1 MRRIAGSC
9 LPLLLLLP
17 GCAGTT
23 VQKGTAVPQ
32 TSSAKAANASVVL
45 RVPGDPLVST
55 MVWFDVGS
63 SDDPVGKEGLC
74 YVTGQLLEQ
83 GATTANKYEAILE
96 KLYPIASSYGVRVD
110 KEMTTLSGRT
120 HRDNLQTFLPLFLD
134 AYLHP
139 AFTTEDLERVRSD
152 ALNYLEKSLR
162 YASDEELGKATLQS
176 AVFAGTGYA
185 HPPQGTVSGLKSLT
199 LDDVRGFYKAHF
211 TRDRAVVAVGGEVAD
226 DLVQR
231 LQASLAELPAA
242 AVADTPLP
250 PAPKLQGRTAVLVAK
265 PGADASISFGFPI
278 DVPRGSDDFYA
289 LWIANSWLGEHRN
302 QSSHLYQVI
311 REARGLNYGDY
322 SYIEAFPE
330 AGQRTMPPVNVGRHR
345 QLFEVWI
352 RTLPNAQGVFALRA
366 ALRELQDLIDH
377 GMTEEEFTLT
387 RDFLGKYALHFAP
400 TTFERLGYA
409 VDDRFYGIQGEG
421 HLARFRERMKALTVQ
436 DVNAALKRHLQ
447 AKDLTIAIV
456 TGEADTIKTALTS
469 GVATPIT
476 YASPKPDAVT
486 KEDPEIAGYPLSLD
500 AGNVRIV
507 AVEKMF
513 E

>member
-1 MRRIAGSC
+1 MRRSC
-9 LPLLLLLP
+9 LLLLLLLP
-17 GCAGTT
+17 ACAGTT
-23 VQKGTAVPQ
+23 VQKGSPVPQ
-32 TSSAKAANASVVL
+32 STSAKAANAPVVL

-55 MVWFDVGS
+55 RVWFDVGS
-63 SDDPVGKEGLC
+63 SDDPVGKEGLA

-120 HRDNLQTFLPLFLD
+120 HRDNVQTFLPLFLD

-139 AFTTEDLERVRSD
+139 AFPAEDFERVRSD
-152 ALNYLEKSLR
+152 AVNYLEKSLR
-162 YASDEELGKATLQS
+162 YASDEELGKATLQG
-176 AVFAGTGYA
+176 AIFAGTGYA

-199 LDDVRGFYKAHF
+199 VDDVRAFYEAHF
-211 TRDRAVVAVGGEVAD
+211 TREHAVVAMGGDVSD
-226 DLVQR
+226 DLVGR
-231 LQASLAELPAA
+231 LQASLAELPQK
-242 AVADTPLP
+242 AVPDRPLP
-250 PAPKLQGRTAVLVAK
+250 PAPQLSGRSVVLVAK

-330 AGQRTMPPVNVGRHR
+330 GGQRTMPPVNVGRQR
-345 QLFEVWI
+345 QLFEVWV

-366 ALRELQDLIDH
+366 ALRELKDLVQN
-377 GMTEEEFTLT
+377 GMTQEEFALT
-387 RDFLGKYALHFAP
+387 RDFLGKYVLQFAP

-409 VDDRFYGIQGEG
+409 VDDRFYGVQGEG
-421 HLARFRERMKALTVQ
+421 HLARFRERMHTLTVN

-447 AKDLTIAIV
+447 AENLTIAIV
-456 TGEADTIKTALTS
+456 TGEADTIQAALTS
-469 GVATPIT
+469 GAATPIT
-476 YASPKPDAVT
+476 YASPKPESVT
-486 KEDPEIAGYPLSLD
+486 KEDPEIAGYPLKID
-500 AGNVRIV
+500 AASVKV
-507 AVEKMF
+507 VPVEKMF

>member
-1 MRRIAGSC
+1 MRRLAASC

-23 VQKGTAVPQ
+23 VQKGTVVPQ
-32 TSSAKAANASVVL
+32 TTSAKAASTPVVL
-45 RVPGDPLVST
+45 QVPGDPLVS
-55 MVWFDVGS
+55 MRVWFDVGS
-63 SDDPVGKEGLC
+63 SDDPAGKEGLA

-83 GATTANKYEAILE
+83 GATSANKYEAILE

-139 AFTTEDLERVRSD
+139 AFPAEDFERVRSD
-152 ALNYLEKSLR
+152 TLNYLEKSLR
-162 YASDEELGKATLQS
+162 YSSDEELGKATLQS

-199 LDDVRGFYKAHF
+199 VDDVRAFYKAHF
-211 TRDRAVVAVGGEVAD
+211 TRDRTVVAVGGDVAP
-226 DLVQR
+226 DLLDR
-231 LQASLAELPAA
+231 LQKSLAELPATA
-242 AVADTPLP
+242 AADRPLP
-250 PAPKLQGRTAVLVAK
+250 VAPKLSGRSVVIVSK
-265 PGADASISFGFPI
+265 PGADSSISFGFPI

-330 AGQRTMPPVNVGRHR
+330 GGQRTVPPVNVGRHR

-352 RTLPNAQGVFALRA
+352 RTLPNPQGVFALRA
-366 ALRELQDLIDH
+366 ALRELQGLIDR
-377 GMTEEEFTLT
+377 GMTEEEFALT
-387 RDFLGKYALHFAP
+387 RDFLGKYVLNFAP

-421 HLARFRERMKALTVQ
+421 HLARFRERMKTLTVH

-447 AKDLTIAIV
+447 AENLTIAIV
-456 TGEADTIKTALTS
+456 TGEAETIQAALTS
-469 GVATPIT
+469 GAPTPIT
-476 YASPKPDAVT
+476 YASPKPDEVT
-486 KEDPEIAGYPLSLD
+486 KEDPEIAGYPLKIAAD
-500 AGNVRIV
+500 RVKV
-507 AVEKMF
+507 VTVEKMF

>member
-1 MRRIAGSC
+1 MRRFAASC

-23 VQKGTAVPQ
+23 MEKGTAVPQ
-32 TSSAKAANASVVL
+32 TTAKAANAPVVL

-55 MVWFDVGS
+55 RVWFDVGS
-63 SDDPVGKEGLC
+63 SDDPVGKEGLA

-83 GATTANKYEAILE
+83 GATAANKYEAILE

-120 HRDNLQTFLPLFLD
+120 HRDTLDSFLPLFLD

-139 AFTTEDLERVRSD
+139 AFPAEDFERVRSD
-152 ALNYLEKSLR
+152 TLNYLEKTLR
-162 YASDEELGKATLQS
+162 YASDEELGKAALQS
-176 AVFAGTGYA
+176 AVFTGTGYA

-199 LDDVRGFYKAHF
+199 LEDVRAFYKAHF
-211 TRDRAVVAVGGEVAD
+211 TRDRTVVAVGGDVGQ
-226 DLVQR
+226 DLLDR
-231 LQASLAELPAA
+231 LQKSLAELPATA
-242 AVADTPLP
+242 AADRPLP
-250 PAPKLQGRTAVLVAK
+250 PAPKLAGRSAVLVAK

-330 AGQRTMPPVNVGRHR
+330 GGQRSMPPVNVGRHR

-352 RTLPNAQGVFALRA
+352 RTLPNPQGVFALRA
-366 ALRELQDLIDH
+366 ALRELQDLIAN
-377 GMTEEEFTLT
+377 GMTQEEFALT

-421 HLARFRERMKALTVQ
+421 HLARFRERMRSLTVA

-447 AKDLTIAIV
+447 ADNLTIAIV
-456 TGEADTIKTALTS
+456 TGEAETIQAALTS
-469 GVATPIT
+469 GAPTPIT
-476 YASPKPDAVT
+476 YASPKPDEVT
-486 KEDPEIAGYPLSLD
+486 KEDPEIAGYPLKIAAD
-500 AGNVRIV
+500 RVKV
-507 AVEKMF
+507 VPVEKMF

>member
-1 MRRIAGSC
+1 MRRLAGSC

-23 VQKGTAVPQ
+23 AQKGSPVPQ
-32 TSSAKAANASVVL
+32 PISTQAQNVPILL
-45 RVPGDPLVST
+45 RVPGDPLVS
-55 MVWFDVGS
+55 MRVWFDVGS
-63 SDDPVGKEGLC
+63 SDDPDGKEGLA
-74 YVTGQLLEQ
+74 YVTGQLLEE
-83 GATTANKYEAILE
+83 GATTANKYETILE
-96 KLYPIASSYGVRVD
+96 KMYPIASSYGVRVD

-120 HRDNLQTFLPLFLD
+120 HKDNLDTFLPLYMD

-139 AFTTEDLERVRSD
+139 AFPQEDFERVRSD

-199 LDDVRGFYKAHF
+199 VDDVRAFYKAHY
-211 TRDRAVVAVGGEVAD
+211 TRDRAVVAVGGDVAQ
-226 DLVQR
+226 DLPDR
-231 LQASLAELPAA
+231 LQKSLAELPAT
-242 AVADTPLP
+242 ADRPRP
-250 PAPKLQGRTAVLVAK
+250 PAPKLTGRSVVVVAK
-265 PGADASISFGFPI
+265 PGADSSISFGFPI

-330 AGQRTMPPVNVGRHR
+330 GGQRSMPPVNVGRHR

-366 ALRELQDLIDH
+366 ALRELQDLVQN
-377 GMTEEEFTLT
+377 GMTEEEFALT

-421 HLARFRERMKALTVQ
+421 HLAHFRERMRTLTVD

-447 AKDLTIAIV
+447 AENLTIAFV
-456 TGEADTIKTALTS
+456 TGEADTIKAALTS
-469 GVATPIT
+469 GAATPIT
-476 YASPKPDAVT
+476 YASPKPESVT
-486 KEDPEIAGYPLSLD
+486 KEDPEIAGYPLNIASSNGKVLP
-500 AGNVRIV
+500 
-507 AVEKMF
+507 VEKMF

>member
-1 MRRIAGSC
+1 MRRLAGSC

-23 VQKGTAVPQ
+23 VQKGTSVPQ
-32 TSSAKAANASVVL
+32 TTSAKAANAPVVL
-45 RVPGDPLVST
+45 RVPGDPLVSAR
-55 MVWFDVGS
+55 VWFDVGS
-63 SDDPVGKEGLC
+63 SDDPAGKEGLC

-83 GATTANKYEAILE
+83 GATAANKYEAILE
-96 KLYPIASSYGVRVD
+96 KLYPIASSYSVRVD

-139 AFTTEDLERVRSD
+139 AFPAEDFERVRSD
-152 ALNYLEKSLR
+152 TLNYLEKTLR
-162 YASDEELGKATLQS
+162 YASDEDLGKATLQS

-185 HPPQGTVSGLKSLT
+185 HPPQGTISGLKSLT
-199 LDDVRGFYKAHF
+199 LDDVRAFYKAHF
-211 TRDRAVVAVGGEVAD
+211 TRDRAVVAVGGDVGQ
-226 DLVQR
+226 DLLDR
-231 LQASLAELPAA
+231 LQKSLAELPATA
-242 AVADTPLP
+242 AADRPLP
-250 PAPKLQGRTAVLVAK
+250 AAPKLSGRSVVIVSK
-265 PGADASISFGFPI
+265 PGADSSISFGFPI

-330 AGQRTMPPVNVGRHR
+330 GGQRTVPPVNVGRHR

-366 ALRELQDLIDH
+366 ALRELQGLIDR
-377 GMTEEEFTLT
+377 GMTQEEFALT
-387 RDFLGKYALHFAP
+387 RDFLGKYVLNFAP

-409 VDDRFYGIQGEG
+409 VDDRFYGIPGEG
-421 HLARFRERMKALTVQ
+421 HLARFRERMKTLTVN

-447 AKDLTIAIV
+447 AENLTIAIV
-456 TGEADTIKTALTS
+456 TGEAETIQAALTA
-469 GVATPIT
+469 GAPTPIT
-476 YASPKPDAVT
+476 YASPKPDEVT
-486 KEDPEIAGYPLSLD
+486 KEDPEIAGYPLKI
-500 AGNVRIV
+500 AAANVKV
-507 AVEKMF
+507 VPVEKIF